1 MATPEIYTGR
11 IKWFNN
17 KAGYGFITVIDGPD
31 SSVTDTDIFVHH
43 TAIMVHDDQQYR
55 YLTQGEYVELS
66 LKSVDGSE
74 THKIQAA
81 DVKGM
86 KGGKLMCET
95 RNDTRVQFA
104 SRSPRK
110 SNQRR
115 VSKKMDTDDSIEKD
129 SVVDSVVDPVVDPV
143 VDEAA

>member
-31 SSVTDTDIFVHH
+31 PSVTETDIFVHH
-43 TAIMVHDDQQYR
+43 TAIKVQDDQQYR

-66 LKSVDGSE
+66 LKAVDGSE
-74 THKIQAA
+74 SFKVQAE
-81 DVKGM
+81 DVKGL

-95 RNDTRVQFA
+95 RNESRQQYA
-104 SRSPRK
+104 ARSPRK
-110 SNQRR
+110 TTHQRR
-115 VSKKMDTDDSIEKD
+115 SQKKKDTDEPTASASEL
-129 SVVDSVVDPVVDPV
+129 V
-143 VDEAA
+143 VDENA

>member
-1 MATPEIYTGR
+1 MATPETHTGR

-43 TAIMVHDDQQYR
+43 TAIKVQDDQQYR

-66 LKSVDGSE
+66 MKPVDGSE
-74 THKIQAA
+74 SYKVQAV
-81 DVKGM
+81 DVKGL

-95 RNDTRVQFA
+95 RNDSRIQYVA
-104 SRSPRK
+104 RSPRK
-110 SNQRR
+110 SSQRR
-115 VSKKMDTDDSIEKD
+115 VTKKKDNDDTSEKE
-129 SVVDSVVDPVVDPV
+129 PVVDGTV
-143 VDEAA
+143 

>member
-1 MATPEIYTGR
+1 MATPEIFTGR

-31 SSVTDTDIFVHH
+31 SSVIDTDIFVHH
-43 TAIMVHDDQQYR
+43 TAITVKDDQQYR

-66 LKSVDGSE
+66 LNPVDDSDSY
-74 THKIQAA
+74 KVQAA
-81 DVKGM
+81 NVKGM

-95 RNDTRVQFA
+95 RNDSRIQYA

-110 SNQRR
+110 SAGNRR
-115 VSKKMDTDDSIEKD
+115 VTKRKEEEEQSEKEQ
-129 SVVDSVVDPVVDPV
+129 VA
-143 VDEAA
+143 DE

>member
-31 SSVTDTDIFVHH
+31 SSVTETDIFVHH
-43 TAIMVHDDQQYR
+43 TAIKVKDDQQYR

-66 LKSVDGSE
+66 LKEVDGSE
-74 THKIQAA
+74 SYKVQAE
-81 DVKGM
+81 DVKGL

-95 RNDTRVQFA
+95 RNDSRLQYA
-104 SRSPRK
+104 ARSPRK
-110 SNQRR
+110 PNQRR
-115 VSKKMDTDDSIEKD
+115 SQRKKE
-129 SVVDSVVDPVVDPV
+129 SVEGSPSENV
-143 VDEAA
+143 VDENA